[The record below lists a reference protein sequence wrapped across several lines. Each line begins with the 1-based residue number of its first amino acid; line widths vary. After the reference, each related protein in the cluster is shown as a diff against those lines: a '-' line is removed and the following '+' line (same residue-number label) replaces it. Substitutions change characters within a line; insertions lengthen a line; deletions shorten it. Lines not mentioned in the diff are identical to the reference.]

1 MRTRHIATRTCPSC
15 RLVRLDFTQ
24 NLNFMG
30 QPIGGITSWCWVCS
44 RGYYLKGKE
53 IRDISIRC
61 SRLDVVVPAHYCP
74 TCPVSD
80 ACLKELV
87 KLGA

>member
-1 MRTRHIATRTCPSC
+1 MKQLITTRLCPSC
-15 RLVRLDFTQ
+15 KLVRLDFEQ
-24 NLNFMG
+24 NVDRFG
-30 QPIGGITSWCWVCS
+30 QPTGGTTAFCWVCS
-44 RGYYLKGKE
+44 RGYYLDGRG